1 MKSFRTSVQDPL
13 NSFIAVNCNELRNA
27 ANFDDQPS
35 VASKKLRRS
44 TSVSSFTSVL
54 SQSGVASS
62 HGGKGAIVVVREG
75 QRKDNNIEK
84 REHSKEEAEVSD
96 SAHAFVE

>member
-1 MKSFRTSVQDPL
+1 
-13 NSFIAVNCNELRNA
+13 
-27 ANFDDQPS
+27 
-35 VASKKLRRS
+35 LRRS
-44 TSVSSFTSVL
+44 TSVSFFTSVL

-62 HGGKGAIVVVREG
+62 HGGKGAIVVIREG